1 MVGFTYNNIVL
12 TFPEMVVK
20 PCVGLRIYMYTYTYT
35 YSALM
40 LNVPLS
46 AQQMFSVLR
55 QTTQTGSAAEFWD
68 NVLL

>member
-1 MVGFTYNNIVL
+1 
-12 TFPEMVVK
+12 MVVK
-20 PCVGLRIYMYTYTYT
+20 PCVGLHIYMYTYTYT